1 MKSKILFNSD
11 AHTYTNGDKI
21 SYTSVSTLI
30 SKFKRPYNTNYW
42 STYKAYEKVLG
53 TDQFKKL
60 KREYQ
65 YRLEDYRLFEYLND
79 YVKPGE
85 VEVAILEILEDW
97 KNKKDTSIIK
107 GNKYHSYKEHQAI
120 TSGVSHNAHL
130 NRDFKTINSVKVSIK
145 NNIEYREPV
154 YERLRELPDGF
165 HPELILWNNN
175 YKLAGQADKVYIE
188 TIYNIRYV
196 DIDDFKTN
204 KKIDTTNFFGNM
216 KDPLSHLPCCN
227 YNHYRLQIST
237 YAWLLEQEGYTVRS
251 TRFSHLNKPYIFE
264 YMKDEVELML
274 DISKFDKI

>member
-30 SKFKRPYNTNYW
+30 SKFKRPYNTDYW

-60 KREYQ
+60 KRGSQ

-154 YERLRELPDGF
+154 YERLKDLEPGF
-165 HPELILWNNN
+165 HPELILWNNDHQ
-175 YKLAGQADKVYIE
+175 LAGQADMVYIDPDKG
-188 TIYNIRYV
+188 NFYV
-196 DIDDFKTN
+196 DINDFKTN
-204 KKIDTTNFFGNM
+204 KKIDTSNFFGKM
-216 KDPLSHLPCCN
+216 LSPLNHLDCCN

-237 YAWLLEQEGYTVRS
+237 YAWMLEQDGYAVRNL
-251 TRFSHLNKPYIFE
+251 RFTHLNKPYIFE

-274 DISKFDKI
+274 GITEFDKI